1 MVTKFLIK
9 NNEFL
14 SRGPVEAW
22 YSTPYR
28 GFKEPGN
35 PDYLNVL
42 KNPYLN
48 TLNEDDPAD
57 KLSHA
62 VATLRQVLQSDL
74 PVIQRAIGSQLS
86 VACVPRSK
94 ANMHESQLLFSRT
107 VSDVVT
113 NTAEL
118 FDSKSAITRIGDTR
132 MTHIPIET
140 SAAWNHGKAPY
151 PGITR
156 DTCEIDSHVHGRI
169 LLLIDDI
176 YTPGVNIDEDAIQA
190 LYDEGAHTVF
200 FYSVAKTG
208 G

>member
-1 MVTKFLIK
+1 MVTKFLIN

-22 YSTPYR
+22 YSTPYLK
-28 GFKEPGN
+28 FKEPGN

-42 KNPYLN
+42 KNLRN
-48 TLNEDDPAD
+48 DVSAD
-57 KLSHA
+57 QLSQA
-62 VATLRQVLQSDL
+62 VATLRQVLQADL
-74 PVIQRAIGSQLS
+74 PLIQKAIGSQLS

-94 ANMHESQLLFSRT
+94 ANMHESQLLFRRT
-107 VSDVVT
+107 VSEVAA

-118 FDSKSAITRIGDTR
+118 FDSKNAITRIDDTR
-132 MTHIPIET
+132 MTHIPIEK
-140 SAAWNHGKAPY
+140 SAPWNHGKAPY

-156 DTCEIDSHVHGRI
+156 DTCEIDSQVHDRM
-169 LLLIDDI
+169 LLLVDDI

>member
-1 MVTKFLIK
+1 MVTKFLIE

-28 GFKEPGN
+28 RFKEPGN
-35 PDYLNVL
+35 PDYLNVI
-42 KNPYLN
+42 KNLRKDVP
-48 TLNEDDPAD
+48 EDQ
-57 KLSHA
+57 LSQA
-62 VATLRQVLQSDL
+62 VATLRQVLQADL
-74 PVIQRAIGSQLS
+74 PLIQKAIGSQLS
-86 VACVPRSK
+86 VMCVPRSK
-94 ANMHESQLLFSRT
+94 ANMHESQLLFRRT

-118 FDSKSAITRIGDTR
+118 FDCKSAITRISDTR

-156 DTCEIDSHVHGRI
+156 DTCEIDSQVHGRI
-169 LLLIDDI
+169 LLLVDDI

>member
-1 MVTKFLIK
+1 MVTKFLIN

-22 YSTPYR
+22 YSTPYLK
-28 GFKEPGN
+28 FKEPGN

-42 KNPYLN
+42 KNLRN
-48 TLNEDDPAD
+48 DVSAD
-57 KLSHA
+57 QLSQA
-62 VATLRQVLQSDL
+62 VATLRQVLQADL
-74 PVIQRAIGSQLS
+74 PLIQRAIGSQLS

-107 VSDVVT
+107 VSEVVAK
-113 NTAEL
+113 TAEL
-118 FDSKSAITRIGDTR
+118 FDSKRAITRVDDTR
-132 MTHIPIET
+132 MTHVPIDK
-140 SAAWNHGKAPY
+140 SDSWNHGKAPY

-156 DTCEIDSHVHGRI
+156 DTCEIDSRVYDRI
-169 LLLIDDI
+169 LLLVDDI